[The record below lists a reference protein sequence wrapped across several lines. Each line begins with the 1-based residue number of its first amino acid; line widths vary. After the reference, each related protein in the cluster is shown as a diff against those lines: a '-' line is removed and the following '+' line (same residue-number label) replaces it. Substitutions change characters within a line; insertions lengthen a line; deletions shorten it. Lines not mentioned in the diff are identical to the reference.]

1 MSLLG
6 EVPRLGGFVRT
17 RGKLGFVPQTNWIFS
32 ATFRENIMFGLEMD
46 RRKYNKVLYACDLVK
61 VSNSDTLSKN
71 LLRSCSRFVIIFI
84 HISMFDVNVKYTYL
98 DLFKMFYYT
107 YFLSCF
113 RTLIHCRI
121 TILLSL
127 VSMEHL

>member
-61 VSNSDTLSKN
+61 VS
-71 LLRSCSRFVIIFI
+71 
-84 HISMFDVNVKYTYL
+84 
-98 DLFKMFYYT
+98 
-107 YFLSCF
+107 
-113 RTLIHCRI
+113 
-121 TILLSL
+121 TILPILLFYLFDSNFIATL
-127 VSMEHL
+127 HIT